1 MSRGLWLV
9 NNLCDLAQIRSSPRT
24 GTAVRVHMRTPS
36 FGNLQGL
43 PKMLENTLIAD
54 SIAALGSMDFV
65 LGDTDR

>member
-1 MSRGLWLV
+1 MV
-9 NNLCDLAQIRSSPRT
+9 ESPRGEIAYYVVSD
-24 GTAVRVHMRTPS
+24 GTSKPYRIHMRTPS

-43 PKMLENTLIAD
+43 PPMLNGILIAD

>member
-1 MSRGLWLV
+1 MHQAPRGEIGYYV
-9 NNLCDLAQIRSSPRT
+9 VSD
-24 GTAVRVHMRTPS
+24 GTSKPYRVHMRTPS

-43 PKMLENTLIAD
+43 PKMLEGIMIAD